1 MEYNKGRDF
10 EFATKDLYLS
20 AFLSVKGVTILGVEQ
35 YGSEATSQGM
45 TNKKTGAPAYFIFE
59 NRDRCEELESVFWS
73 GTDPEATV
81 NVKEYTTA
89 LRDLRTRA
97 FSVSRMVST
106 VEKKYAYR

>member
-1 MEYNKGRDF
+1 MDYNKGRDF

-20 AFLSVKGVTILGVEQ
+20 AFLSVKGVIIMGVEQ
-35 YGSEATSQGM
+35 SGQDNMSQNMPG
-45 TNKKTGAPAYFIFE
+45 KKMGAPAYFIFE

-73 GTDPEATV
+73 GTAPEAMV

-97 FSVSRMVST
+97 FSVSKMVST
-106 VEKKYAYR
+106 IEKKYAYR